1 MNMTRNKTSILL
13 ILALLATF
21 SLGCGLL
28 DSLTKKATE
37 KGAEVVEQAKATVE
51 SVATQ
56 AAPTQPPSEAAA
68 EAVPLKEATAEPTE
82 VAEAE
87 AEETVDLS
95 DVGDFDALDS
105 YRIVVTMTW
114 KEVKADG
121 TSEEGTMEMLNE
133 YDRASQAR
141 RLKISGSTPDAE
153 GVPAGEAG
161 ELEMIQIGT
170 TSYMR
175 SGDEWMAAQL
185 EDDSDD
191 EMTWMLDP
199 DDFASGE
206 GTYVG
211 KETVNGV
218 SAKHYHYVAAG
229 VGGMGIGFGA
239 ADRVESDVW
248 VSEEHNV
255 VVKVVAEW
263 EGKDDEGSNW
273 TGSMG
278 LDVTDINEPI
288 AIEPPEG
295 VEPPGMPEDVPLMEG
310 ATNVESVMGINTFNV
325 AATADEVMAFYDEEM
340 PANGWEAEDS
350 GIPTMRSYAKGDRQA
365 MLMVEETDGGCEV
378 TMMISEQ

>member
-1 MNMTRNKTSILL
+1 MTRSKTSVLL
-13 ILALLATF
+13 VLALLATF
-21 SLGCGLL
+21 TLGCGLL

-37 KGAEVVEQAKATVE
+37 KGAEVVEQAKATAE
-51 SVATQ
+51 SVVTQAVSSQAPSKEATQ
-56 AAPTQPPSEAAA
+56 APTA
-68 EAVPLKEATAEPTE
+68 EEATAEPTE
-82 VAEAE
+82 VAEAK

-95 DVGDFDALDS
+95 DVGDFEALDS
-105 YRIVVTMTW
+105 YRMVVTMTW

-121 TSEEGTMEMLNE
+121 TTEEGTMEMLNE
-133 YDRASQAR
+133 YDRASQSR
-141 RLKISGSTPDAE
+141 RFKISGSAPDSE
-153 GVPAGEAG
+153 GVAAGEAG

-175 SGDEWMAAQL
+175 SNGEWMAAQL
-185 EDDSDD
+185 EDDADD
-191 EMTWMLDP
+191 QMNWMSDP
-199 DDFASGE
+199 DDFTSGE

-211 KETVNGV
+211 KETANGV
-218 SAKHYHYVAAG
+218 SAKHYHYVEAG

-239 ADRVESDVW
+239 ADRAESDVW

-255 VVKVVAEW
+255 VVKAVIEW
-263 EGKDDEGSNW
+263 EGKDVEGTQW

-288 AIEPPEG
+288 VIEAPEG

-325 AATADEVMAFYDEEM
+325 AVSADEVIAFYDEEM
-340 PANGWEAEDS
+340 AANGWEAEDS
-350 GIPTMRSYAKGDRQA
+350 GIPTMRTYVKGDRQA

-378 TMMISEQ
+378 TIMIGEQ

>member
-1 MNMTRNKTSILL
+1 MNMTRSKTSVLL
-13 ILALLATF
+13 VLALLATF
-21 SLGCGLL
+21 TLGCGLL

-37 KGAEVVEQAKATVE
+37 KGAEVVEQAKATAE
-51 SVATQ
+51 SVVTQAVSSQAPSKEATQ
-56 AAPTQPPSEAAA
+56 APTA
-68 EAVPLKEATAEPTE
+68 EEATAEPTE
-82 VAEAE
+82 VAEAK

-95 DVGDFDALDS
+95 DVGDFEALDS
-105 YRIVVTMTW
+105 YRMVVTMTW

-121 TSEEGTMEMLNE
+121 TTEEGTMEMLNE
-133 YDRASQAR
+133 YDRASQSR
-141 RLKISGSTPDAE
+141 RFKISGSAPDSE
-153 GVPAGEAG
+153 GVAAGEAG

-175 SGDEWMAAQL
+175 SNGEWMAAQL
-185 EDDSDD
+185 EDDADD
-191 EMTWMLDP
+191 QMNWMSDP
-199 DDFASGE
+199 DDFTSGE

-211 KETVNGV
+211 KETANGV
-218 SAKHYHYVAAG
+218 SAKHYHYVEAG

-239 ADRVESDVW
+239 ADRAESDVW

-255 VVKVVAEW
+255 VVKAVIEW
-263 EGKDDEGSNW
+263 EGKDVEGTQW

-288 AIEPPEG
+288 VIEAPEG

-325 AATADEVMAFYDEEM
+325 AVSADEVIAFYDEEM
-340 PANGWEAEDS
+340 AANGWEAEDS
-350 GIPTMRSYAKGDRQA
+350 GIPTMRTYVKGDRQA

-378 TMMISEQ
+378 TIMIGEQ